1 MKLGHRNLVYPNPSK
16 TRNLKVAALQQIQMS
31 FSIDLVPKLWSQSMG
46 FVVSTQERQDRFE
59 SYFQVH

>member
-1 MKLGHRNLVYPNPSK
+1 MYPNPSK

-46 FVVSTQERQDRFE
+46 FVVSTQERQGRFK
-59 SYFQVH
+59 SFFQV